1 MLSFFRYF
9 EFGLWYLS
17 KLELWIVLEHVL
29 RAPVSYAKCTYF
41 FFSYCYLCIFVDK
54 TLFSTNVSKLSR
66 VVEKVNIKED
76 ETIYN
81 VTFTKK
87 VPQVVTYHIKILQK
101 KHSPL
106 ELRKTIN
113 NFFLSRSVGDLYRIV
128 RKYDEK

>member
-1 MLSFFRYF
+1 MLSVLTSFFH
-9 EFGLWYLS
+9 
-17 KLELWIVLEHVL
+17 IVICASLLIKH
-29 RAPVSYAKCTYF
+29 F
-41 FFSYCYLCIFVDK
+41 
-54 TLFSTNVSKLSR
+54 FSTNVSKLSR

-101 KHSPL
+101 KHSHL